1 MPNISMRAKE
11 TPSSPIRKLAP
22 LCVQAEQAGKTVY
35 RLNIGQPD
43 LATPQS
49 FMDGVRKST
58 IEVLSYSPSQGL
70 PETLLSLCRYYAE
83 HDIKLTEDEI
93 IITIGGSEAFIFA
106 MKAVMDP
113 GDEVIIPEPFYPNYR
128 GYARLVDVTV
138 VPITTYA
145 EDGFHL
151 PPPVEMEKKITSRTK
166 AILFSNPGNPTGVT
180 YSEKELAH
188 FVYLAEKYDLF
199 LISDE
204 VYREFVYDGAHMSI
218 LAFDSVSD
226 RTILVDS
233 ISKRI
238 SACGARIGMV
248 ASHNREVM
256 EALLKMAQ
264 GRLSPPTFGQLGL
277 NSFLSSPYNRT
288 EVAAM
293 IEQFHRRRDTV
304 YSEISDIPGI
314 VCKKPEG
321 AFYLFPK
328 LPIDDSEDF
337 ARWLLAEFDDKGET
351 VMIAP
356 GSGFYHTPG
365 KGSDEIRLAYVLDE
379 DVLVRAIEVFRCGL
393 AEYQKLRSPL
403 KTIYR

>member
-1 MPNISMRAKE
+1 MPNISLRAKE
-11 TPSSPIRKLAP
+11 TPSSPIRNLAA
-22 LCVQAEQAGKTVY
+22 LGVKAEQAGKTVY

-49 FMDGVRKST
+49 FMDGIRKST
-58 IEVLSYSPSQGL
+58 IKVLSYSPSQGL
-70 PETLLSLCRYYAE
+70 PETLQALSKYYAE
-83 HDIKLTEDEI
+83 NDITLTEDEI

-151 PPPVEMEKKITSRTK
+151 PPLAEMERKITSRTK
-166 AILFSNPGNPTGVT
+166 AILFSNPGNPTGVV
-180 YSEKELAH
+180 YSEEELAQL
-188 FVYLAEKYDLF
+188 VYLAEKYDLF

-204 VYREFVYDGAHMSI
+204 VYREFVYDGVHMSI

-233 ISKRI
+233 ISKRL

-248 ASHNREVM
+248 ASHNREIM
-256 EALLKMAQ
+256 EVLLKMAQ

-277 NSFLSSPYNRT
+277 NAFLSSPNNRI

-293 IEQFHRRRDTV
+293 IEQFHRRRDTI
-304 YSEISDIPGI
+304 YSKIHDMSGI

-328 LPIDDSEDF
+328 LPIDDSGDF
-337 ARWLLAEFDDKGET
+337 ARWLLTDFDNKGET

-365 KGSDEIRLAYVLDE
+365 KGSDEVRLAYVLNE
-379 DVLVRAIEVFRCGL
+379 DLLIRAIDVFHHGL
-393 AEYQKLRSPL
+393 VEYQKLRSPL
-403 KTIYR
+403 KAS